1 MSFIRVLTIKFGE
14 VFLHNYLGII
24 HSLSPNYRIC
34 EVLGSGAFGAVYR
47 GVWYHTGTDSDQ
59 RISDEVAVKT
69 INQGAGEEERIILL
83 QEAAIMGQFDHPNII
98 RLLGV
103 ILDSKLEVSIARSS
117 LFMHRIYRY
126 RISST
131 YLIFSMLTNMPYS

>member
-1 MSFIRVLTIKFGE
+1 MYYWEMIFWDIIIQIGCPLHRRSFIRDSTVVALTIKFGE

-47 GVWYHTGTDSDQ
+47 GVWYHTETDSDQ

-69 INQGAGEEERIILL
+69 INQGAGEEKRIIFL
-83 QEAAIMGQFDHPNII
+83 QEAVIMGQFDHPNII

-103 ILDSKLEVSIARSS
+103 MLDSKLEVGNS
-117 LFMHRIYRY
+117 
-126 RISST
+126 
-131 YLIFSMLTNMPYS
+131 